1 MKKAFFL
8 WLVGLLFTSAQLFAQ
23 GRTVSGVVT
32 DADDGEPLIG
42 VSVLVKGTSVGTVT
56 DIDGK
61 YSLEVP
67 DGGETLVFSYVGYTT
82 FEAPIS
88 GTSVNVKLNSGVELE
103 ETVVLGYQT
112 VKKSDVTSAVST
124 IGGEKLE
131 NALFG
136 NVANSL
142 QGLATGV
149 QVTAR
154 SGAPGANAFI
164 RIRGVGSYNASNEPL
179 FVVDGVQVTANY
191 YNSLNPNDI
200 ESINILKDASAAAI
214 YGVKGG
220 NGVVVI
226 TTKSGRFG
234 QTKPVISY
242 TYQYGFK
249 ERIKDNFSIM
259 NAEQKLRYEK
269 ELADLGVSQALGT
282 PGATASPEELDFL
295 LKYARPWEDIITQRG
310 KLSTH
315 DISVTGGGQN
325 VSYFMSFGKYNEDGL
340 VKAGSFFERLNARF
354 RVDYKAA
361 KWLDVG
367 HNITVSRT
375 QQEITR
381 DRYNVQNPFNALYT
395 YNPYETEFVL
405 DDEGNPVLDANGRPV
420 YNLTHQGFPI
430 TEALVNNPEQLFR
443 DRIIANA
450 YAQANIIEG
459 LTVRTNIG
467 STFERYRRESYVK
480 PGSVLDGY
488 VGNPAQPGIK
498 TDNGYDD
505 FYYIWTNTANY
516 TKTFKSV
523 HNISVLAGT
532 ELQSNTFDS
541 YSVQSRG
548 FANPNITTQNAAAAI
563 VSGSSART
571 QEAFFSLFGE
581 AKYNYA
587 QKYYGSVLFRRDG
600 NSNFGSDNRYAN
612 FWAVSAAYNIANED
626 FLKSVSWIDQL
637 KIRGSVGT
645 SGNPT
650 TTRYANLGLFGF
662 GNYAGVTAS
671 RPTQI
676 ENPELRWE
684 KNFNYTIGLDFGL
697 FKNRLSASVD
707 YFSRTTEDLL
717 LNAQVAYESGGTIGP
732 AGSPA
737 TLQNVGSF
745 QNKGVELEVRG
756 VVLTKK
762 NVQWDVFF
770 QYTTVNSEVLTL
782 ATEDDLFNQTGI
794 TILRPGLQLNTFYL
808 TRWAGVDPA
817 TGQEL
822 FYDKEGNITTTY
834 SDGNAVA
841 LEGKTPQPRHFGS
854 FGTNLQLGN
863 GKTGLFDISAMFYYA
878 LGGYTMNYIWR
889 DLNSDGEGVVSQ
901 QAVDAFNYWKNPGDV
916 VSNPRPTGRSFS
928 SDRWLQKSDYLR
940 LRNLQVGYTFPK
952 SILSKV
958 KVQELRLFAQA
969 QNLFTFR
976 PQFKGDPEQGES
988 GTETSTPQVGEIALF
1003 GYPNAVGVTFGVNIQ
1018 F

>member
-8 WLVGLLFTSAQLFAQ
+8 WLVGLLFTTAQVFAQ

-61 YSLEVP
+61 YSLQVP
-67 DGGETLVFSYVGYTT
+67 DGGEILVFSYVGYTT
-82 FEAPIS
+82 AEVPIS
-88 GTSVNVKLNSGVELE
+88 GATVNIKLKSGVQLE

-124 IGGEKLE
+124 ISGEKLE

-136 NVANSL
+136 NLANAL

-164 RIRGVGSYNASNEPL
+164 RVRGIGSYNASNEPL
-179 FVVDGVQVTANY
+179 FVVDGIQVTANY

-214 YGVKGG
+214 YGVRGG

-226 TTKSGRFG
+226 TTKSGKYG

-249 ERIKDNFSIM
+249 EKIKDNFSLM
-259 NAEQKLRYEK
+259 SAEQKLRYEK

-282 PGATASPEELDFL
+282 PGATSTPDQLDFL
-295 LKYARPWEDIITQRG
+295 LKYARPWSEILLQRG

-315 DISVTGGGQN
+315 DISLQGGGQN

-340 VKAGSFFERLNARF
+340 VVAGSFFERLNARF

-375 QQEITR
+375 EQELTR
-381 DRYNVQNPFNALYT
+381 DRYNVQNPFVSIYT

-405 DDEGNPVLDANGRPV
+405 DDEGNPVLDANGLPV
-420 YNLTHQGFPI
+420 YNLTHQGFP
-430 TEALVNNPEQLFR
+430 TSEALRNNPEQVFR

-459 LTVRTNIG
+459 LSVRTNIG
-467 STFERYRRESYVK
+467 TTYERFKREYYVK
-480 PGSVLDGY
+480 PRSVLDQF

-516 TKTFKSV
+516 NKTFKSV
-523 HNISVLAGT
+523 HNLSVLAGT
-532 ELQSNTFDS
+532 ELQANDFRS
-541 YSVQSRG
+541 YSVRSRG

-563 VSGSSART
+563 LSGSTERN

-581 AKYNYA
+581 AKYNYG

-600 NSNFGSDNRYAN
+600 NSNFGSNNRYAL
-612 FWAVSAAYNIANED
+612 FWAVSGAYNIANED
-626 FLKSVSWIDQL
+626 FMGSVSWLDQL
-637 KIRGSVGT
+637 KVRGSVGT
-645 SGNPT
+645 AGNPT

-671 RPTQI
+671 RPTQV

-684 KNFNYTIGLDFGL
+684 KNFNYTVGLDLGI
-697 FKNRLSASVD
+697 FKNRFTASVD
-707 YFSRTTEDLL
+707 YFQRKTNDLL

-732 AGSPA
+732 SGSPSI
-737 TLQNVGSF
+737 LQNVGSF
-745 QNKGVELEVRG
+745 KNFGVEVEARG
-756 VVLTKK
+756 VVLSKK
-762 NVQWDVFF
+762 NVQWDVFI
-770 QYTTVNSEVLTL
+770 QYTNINSEVLTL
-782 ATEDDLFNQTGI
+782 ASENDLFNQTGI
-794 TILRPGLQLNTFYL
+794 TILRPGLQMNTFYL
-808 TRWAGVDPA
+808 PRWAGVDPA

-822 FYDKEGNITTTY
+822 YFDAEGNITNTF
-834 SDGNAVA
+834 SLDNSVA
-841 LEGKTPQPRHFGS
+841 LEGKTPQPRHYGS
-854 FGTNLQLGN
+854 FGTNLSLGN
-863 GKTGLFDISAMFYYA
+863 GKTGLFDVSAMFYYA

-889 DLNSDGEGVVSQ
+889 DLNSDGESVVSQ
-901 QAVDAFNYWKNPGDV
+901 QAVEAFNYWKKPGDV
-916 VSNPRPTGRSFS
+916 VSHPKPTGRNFD
-928 SDRWLQKSDYLR
+928 SDRWLQKSDYMR
-940 LRNLQVGYTFPK
+940 LRNLQIGYTFPK
-952 SILSKV
+952 NLLSKI
-958 KVQELRLFAQA
+958 KVQQLRVFAQG
-969 QNLFTFR
+969 QNLFTVR
-976 PQFKGDPEQGES
+976 PYFKGDPEQGES
-988 GTETSTPQVGEIALF
+988 GTESAAPQVGEIALY

>member
-1 MKKAFFL
+1 MKKTFLL
-8 WLVGLLFTSAQLFAQ
+8 WLVGLLFTSAQVFAQ
-23 GRTVSGVVT
+23 SRTVSGVVT

-42 VSVLVKGTSVGTVT
+42 VSVLVKGTTIGAVT
-56 DIDGK
+56 DFDGK

-67 DGGETLVFSYVGYTT
+67 ADAQTLVISYVGYTSV
-82 FEAPIS
+82 EVPITS
-88 GTSVNVKLNSGVELE
+88 GTINVKLKSGVELE
-103 ETVVLGYQT
+103 ETVVVGYQS
-112 VKKSDVTSAVST
+112 VKRSDLTSAVST
-124 IGGEKLE
+124 IGGERLE

-136 NVANSL
+136 NFTNAL

-154 SGAPGANAFI
+154 SGAPGANSFI

-179 FVVDGVQVTANY
+179 FVVDGVQVTANF

-200 ESINILKDASAAAI
+200 ESISILKDASAAAI

-226 TTKSGRFG
+226 TTKAGKFG
-234 QTKPVISY
+234 QKKPTISY
-242 TYQYGFK
+242 TYQVGVK
-249 ERIKDNFSIM
+249 QMIPLNFSLM
-259 NAEQKLRYEK
+259 NAEQKLAYEK
-269 ELADLGVSQALGT
+269 ELAGLGVSPAQGA
-282 PGATASPEELDFL
+282 PGNVSSPEQIEFL
-295 LKYARPWEDIITQRG
+295 LANAKPWDEVLLQNG
-310 KLSTH
+310 LMQTH
-315 DISVTGGGQN
+315 DISLTGGGEN
-325 VSYFMSFGKYNEDGL
+325 VSYFMSFGQYDEDGI
-340 VKAGSFFERLNARF
+340 VVAGSDFKRLNARF
-354 RVDYKAA
+354 KVDYKAA

-367 HNITVSRT
+367 HNLMISRANGAV
-375 QQEITR
+375 TR
-381 DRYNVQNPFNALYT
+381 DRYNVQNPFVAFLT

-405 DDEGNPVLDANGRPV
+405 DPETGEPVLDANGQPV
-420 YNLTHQGFPI
+420 YNLTHAGFPI
-430 TEALVNNPEQLFR
+430 AEALRNNPETYFR
-443 DRIIANA
+443 DRIIGNA
-450 YAQANIIEG
+450 YAQANIIDG

-467 STFERYRRESYVK
+467 TTYERYRREVYTK
-480 PGSVLDGY
+480 PGSVLDQF
-488 VGNPAQPGIK
+488 VGNPAQPGSK

-516 TKTFKSV
+516 NKTFKDV
-523 HNISVLAGT
+523 HNLSVMAGT
-532 ELQSNTFDS
+532 EFQKYSFNS
-541 YSVQSRG
+541 YAVTSRG
-548 FANPNITTQNAAAAI
+548 FASPNITTQNAAAAI
-563 VSGSSART
+563 LSGNTART
-571 QEAFFSLFGE
+571 EESFFSLFGE
-581 AKYNYA
+581 AKYNYN
-587 QKYYGSVLFRRDG
+587 QKYYASVLFRRDG
-600 NSNFGSDNRYAN
+600 NSNFGADNRYAS

-676 ENPELRWE
+676 ENAQLRWE
-684 KNFNYTIGLDFGL
+684 KNFNYTVGLDFGFL
-697 FKNRLSASVD
+697 KNRITGSVD
-707 YFSRTTEDLL
+707 YFKRTTEDLL

-745 QNKGVELEVRG
+745 QNQGAEVELRG
-756 VVLTKK
+756 TLLSKK
-762 NVQWDVFF
+762 NLSWDIFA
-770 QYTTVNSEVLTL
+770 QYTYVRSKVLTL
-782 ATEDDLFNQTGI
+782 ATDDDLFNQTGI
-794 TILRPGLQLNTFYL
+794 TILRPGLDLNTFYMP
-808 TRWAGVDPA
+808 RWAGVDPA

-822 FYDKEGNITTTY
+822 FFDVDGNITNQF
-834 SDGNAVA
+834 SFNNSVA

-854 FGTNLQLGN
+854 FGTSFFFKGI
-863 GKTGLFDISAMFYYA
+863 DVSALFYYA

-889 DLNSDGEGVVSQ
+889 DLNSDGQDVRSI

-916 VSNPRPTGRSFS
+916 VANPRPTGQVFS

-940 LRNLQVGYTFPK
+940 LRNLQVGYTFPA
-952 SILSKV
+952 SVLNKV
-958 KVQELRLFAQA
+958 KVQELRVFAQA

-976 PQFKGDPEQGES
+976 PYYKGDPEQGES
-988 GTETSTPQVGEIALF
+988 GTETSAPQVGEIALY
-1003 GYPNAVGVTFGVNIQ
+1003 GYPNTVGVTFGVNIK